1 MTYRAYGNVV
11 RALVNEIDNPI
22 RFQGQYHDPETGLHY
37 NRHRYYNPNTG
48 RFLTPDPIGLAG
60 GLNNYQ
66 YVPNPTGWVDPL
78 GLTSVKGD
86 CPGVHGSYSPIVP
99 GGGLMSHEKAGG
111 HLLERHVGQSEQQ
124 LLSRV
129 EQNRRISGASSFL
142 DRPAAER
149 AVSQALEVNDSGIE
163 RFLSGDERRLV
174 INHSLEETVGISV
187 RRGDAAAGIAS
198 NVRVVLE
205 RDPKMSIGYRIVT
218 GFPTL

>member
-1 MTYRAYGNVV
+1 
-11 RALVNEIDNPI
+11 
-22 RFQGQYHDPETGLHY
+22 
-37 NRHRYYNPNTG
+37 
-48 RFLTPDPIGLAG
+48 
-60 GLNNYQ
+60 
-66 YVPNPTGWVDPL
+66 
-78 GLTSVKGD
+78 
-86 CPGVHGSYSPIVP
+86 
-99 GGGLMSHEKAGG
+99 MSHEKAGG

-142 DRPAAER
+142 DRPGAER

-163 RFLSGDERRLV
+163 RFLNGDERRLV

-187 RRGDAAAGIAS
+187 RRGDAAAETAS